1 MSQIRQ
7 PTQPNPGTPDS
18 DYESAAQQ
26 FYALMQQ
33 AVRFSIPAYDYWEPL
48 VMGGLTGTYQMLC
61 PFDTACE
68 YRVLYLASTDAAS
81 CYIGKLPG
89 YAAPG
94 NATQIGGASG
104 SNTPTP
110 DRGIPGVVLT
120 AAANTTSPGPDEW
133 LPYAP
138 QDQLTIQLIVAS
150 SHAAWVGI
158 LFRRRRQAS
167 GVFLE
172 GA

>member
-26 FYALMQQ
+26 FYALMLR
-33 AVRFSIPAYDYWEPL
+33 AVRYSIPAYDYWEPTTI
-48 VMGGLTGTYQMLC
+48 GGKTGKYQIAT
-61 PFDTACE
+61 PFETTCE
-68 YRVLYLASTDAAS
+68 YRILQFVSSDIAYCYVGKRPNQLAPTNGTN
-81 CYIGKLPG
+81 IGGDPSFGSPVPDPGLPG
-89 YAAPG
+89 
-94 NATQIGGASG
+94 IVFSG
-104 SNTPTP
+104 
-110 DRGIPGVVLT
+110 I
-120 AAANTTSPGPDEW
+120 ANTTSPGPDEW
-133 LPYAP
+133 LPMAAN
-138 QDQLTIQLIVAS
+138 DQLLIDINCAS
-150 SHAAWVGI
+150 SHAAWVTI